1 MRVSDVKR
9 RTKETDIEIQLSLD
23 GSGKGSIDTGIPF
36 FDHMLEA
43 FSRHGRFDLKIK
55 ATGDLHTGCHH
66 TIEDIGIVM
75 GQAFSKALGEG
86 RGIGRFASIIV
97 PMDESRSEMVIDVG
111 GRPYLVFEG
120 DFSGP
125 IEGVIEPWLIR
136 HFFESFVQNAKITVH
151 VKISGFSDHH
161 KCEAL
166 FKLLGLALHMATGII
181 YDDGEIPS
189 TKGVL

>member
-1 MRVSDVKR
+1 
-9 RTKETDIEIQLSLD
+9 
-23 GSGKGSIDTGIPF
+23 
-36 FDHMLEA
+36 
-43 FSRHGRFDLKIK
+43 
-55 ATGDLHTGCHH
+55 
-66 TIEDIGIVM
+66 
-75 GQAFSKALGEG
+75 
-86 RGIGRFASIIV
+86 
-97 PMDESRSEMVIDVG
+97 MVIDVG

-166 FKLLGLALHMATGII
+166 FKSLGLALHMATGII